1 MSHLAEYAGLFFAA
15 LLSATILPFQSEV
28 VLFGML
34 LTHHYSALALVL
46 VASLG
51 NILGSCLNWLMGR
64 FLARFEDRPW
74 FPLRRDKIEKAEGWY
89 HRYGRW
95 TLLLS
100 WTPVI
105 GDPLTMVAGVMREP
119 LRSFLVIV
127 AIAKTGRYVVI
138 ASLVLFHGRLGF

>member
-1 MSHLAEYAGLFFAA
+1 MSHLAQYAGLFFAA

-34 LTHHYSALALVL
+34 LTHHYSAVALVL

-100 WTPVI
+100 LVPVI
-105 GDPLTMVAGVMREP
+105 GDPLTIVAGVLREP
-119 LRSFLVIV
+119 FPVFLALVS
-127 AIAKTGRYVVI
+127 IAKIGRYLAVAGI
-138 ASLVLFHGRLGF
+138 AKEWF

>member
-1 MSHLAEYAGLFFAA
+1 MSHLAQYAGLFFAA

-34 LTHHYSALALVL
+34 LTHHYSAVALVL

-100 WTPVI
+100 WVPVI
-105 GDPLTMVAGVMREP
+105 GDPLTIVAGVLREP
-119 LRSFLVIV
+119 FPVFLALVS
-127 AIAKTGRYVVI
+127 IAKIGRYLAVAGI
-138 ASLVLFHGRLGF
+138 AKEWF

>member
-1 MSHLAEYAGLFFAA
+1 MSHLAQYAGLFFAA

-34 LTHHYSALALVL
+34 LTHHYSAVALVL

-95 TLLLS
+95 SLLLS
-100 WTPVI
+100 WVPVI
-105 GDPLTMVAGVMREP
+105 GDPLTIVAGVLREP
-119 LRSFLVIV
+119 FPVFLALVS
-127 AIAKTGRYVVI
+127 IAKIGRYLAVAGI
-138 ASLVLFHGRLGF
+138 AKEWF

>member
-1 MSHLAEYAGLFFAA
+1 MSHLAQYAGLFFAA

-34 LTHHYSALALVL
+34 LTHHYSAVALVL

-100 WTPVI
+100 WVPVI
-105 GDPLTMVAGVMREP
+105 GDPLTIVAGVLREP
-119 LRSFLVIV
+119 FPIFLALVS
-127 AIAKTGRYVVI
+127 IAKIGRYLAVAGI
-138 ASLVLFHGRLGF
+138 AKEWF

>member
-1 MSHLAEYAGLFFAA
+1 MDHLAQYAGLFFAA

-34 LTHHYSALALVL
+34 LTHHYSPVALVL

-100 WTPVI
+100 WVPVI
-105 GDPLTMVAGVMREP
+105 GDPLTIVAGVLREP
-119 LRSFLVIV
+119 FPVFLALVS
-127 AIAKTGRYVVI
+127 IAKIGRYLAVAGI
-138 ASLVLFHGRLGF
+138 AKEWF

>member
-1 MSHLAEYAGLFFAA
+1 MSHLAQYAGLFFAA

-34 LTHHYSALALVL
+34 LTHHYSPAALVL

-74 FPLRRDKIEKAEGWY
+74 FPLRRDKIEKAESWY

-100 WTPVI
+100 WVPVI
-105 GDPLTMVAGVMREP
+105 GDPLTIVAGVLREP
-119 LRSFLVIV
+119 FPVFLALVS
-127 AIAKTGRYVVI
+127 IAKIGR
-138 ASLVLFHGRLGF
+138 

>member
-1 MSHLAEYAGLFFAA
+1 MSHLAQYAGLFFAA

-34 LTHHYSALALVL
+34 LTHHYSAVALVL

-100 WTPVI
+100 LVPVI
-105 GDPLTMVAGVMREP
+105 GDPLTIVAGVLREP
-119 LRSFLVIV
+119 FPVFLVLV
-127 AIAKTGRYVVI
+127 SIAKIGRYLAVAGI
-138 ASLVLFHGRLGF
+138 AKEWF